1 MNSETI
7 EEAAASLVSLH
18 DTLRDSCC
26 TRVME
31 YCIWYINTSII
42 YGRKWF
48 AVGKEFLLSMNPAR
62 EKYKSGNAIRSV
74 PLSEA

>member
-1 MNSETI
+1 MGYMNSETI

-26 TRVME
+26 TRVTE
-31 YCIWYINTSII
+31 YCIGYINTSII

-62 EKYKSGNAIRSV
+62 EKYKAVRV
-74 PLSEA
+74 EPHP